1 MRKIVILLI
10 SPMHCTAGWQ
20 WEMRWE
26 ILGGYFPREK
36 NYKSEHSISCRH
48 VVWCGDLV
56 EGLGGASPVL
66 AWQYRVVINTE
77 QLWRSYRWWT
87 SPLPPPT
94 CFLYSQCWLVTYLW
108 WWAIL
113 ISIFRHDFELK
124 YKYSVKIN
132 INLILISCTLLLG
145 SVQSFIKSWWKVNQS
160 ESNLIV
166 TYLVHTKN
174 IFLRHMYFS

>member
-10 SPMHCTAGWQ
+10 SPMHCRLTERD
-20 WEMRWE
+20 EMRDTGWLS
-26 ILGGYFPREK
+26 IYFPREK
-36 NYKSEHSISCRH
+36 NDKSEHSISCRH

-77 QLWRSYRWWT
+77 QLWRSYRWWNLP
-87 SPLPPPT
+87 SLPPPT

-132 INLILISCTLLLG
+132 IEFHILN
-145 SVQSFIKSWWKVNQS
+145 FN
-160 ESNLIV
+160 
-166 TYLVHTKN
+166 Y
-174 IFLRHMYFS
+174 